1 MSTWSRLARPAF
13 HLVAVVEAVTWTGLL
28 IGMGAH
34 YLGGTSRLGIE
45 VFGALH
51 GGAFIAYVLVTL
63 AAARTLRWS
72 PWTALLALAASLPP
86 LATVVFEALAGRRGH
101 LDGRWSYGR
110 RPARTT

>member
-1 MSTWSRLARPAF
+1 MSTWSRLARPTF
-13 HLVAVVEAVTWTGLL
+13 HLVAVAEAITWTGLL

-45 VFGALH
+45 VFGPLH
-51 GGAFIAYVLVTL
+51 GAAFIAYVLVTL

-86 LATVVFEALAGRRGH
+86 LATVVFEVLADRRDAL
-101 LDGRWSYGR
+101 DR
-110 RPARTT
+110 RPAPARTAVPA